1 MADDRVIEWA
11 QSMRGSEVRAFMRA
25 RRRFLKRPSSK
36 RLRELRAAAGRLR
49 SLFEDFRDV
58 LPWRKRNALRRLICL
73 CGEARDAQALRS
85 VLGDA
90 IDSRERPGARTLA
103 RDLRTLER
111 RCFRRVRRLLAPLR
125 YTA

>member
-11 QSMRGSEVRAFMRA
+11 QSMGRAEVRAFMRA

-36 RLRELRAAAGRLR
+36 HLRELRTAAGRLR

-58 LPWRKRNALRRLICL
+58 LPWRKRNALRRLISL
-73 CGEARDAQALRS
+73 CGEARDAAALGSALR
-85 VLGDA
+85 DA
-90 IDSRERPGARTLA
+90 IDSRERPSARTLVKVFRA
-103 RDLRTLER
+103 LER
-111 RCFRRVRRLLAPLR
+111 RCVRRVRRLLEPLR